1 MNRIISKLKKSGK
14 NNKVFSGE
22 LRMMKRKYI
31 YILMSALSLILLTS
45 GCNEEPPL
53 FYDGQGNIS
62 ILALGD
68 TAYVDSI
75 PSFVPMRNAKVVLAS
90 EYGMRIEYTDNSG
103 YLNLTHL
110 PAAVYQISI
119 RQPHPEIPSVM
130 IVGDL
135 KDVTIGTGGVTYR
148 DTIKGEQIVSAGI
161 SINEIYAGGPVN
173 NVYFFY
179 DQFVELY
186 NYSDSVKYLDGMI
199 IMRVSG
205 NNEAG
210 QLGPGADQ
218 DEDGDM
224 DGVTYIF
231 KFPGKPGEMNYPFLP
246 KTFVTCAVTAVN
258 HKTTVATSI
267 DLSNATWE
275 FYNQYSATDFD
286 NPNVPNLMNI
296 RSDRTVDF
304 LINLVSDII
313 VVASGVDSTWED
325 GIDFSTVI
333 DGVKYQSTHTAKKTL
348 DKRIDKSYTISPAKY
363 GGQSMRR
370 REPGIDT
377 NDALLDWEII
387 PSPTPGKH

>member
-1 MNRIISKLKKSGK
+1 MKTIYREYRNIKE
-14 NNKVFSGE
+14 VFNGE
-22 LRMMKRKYI
+22 LRMKIKNLRYFAI
-31 YILMSALSLILLTS
+31 AAVSVILLTS

-53 FYDGQGNIS
+53 FYDGQGSLS

-68 TAYVDSI
+68 TSYVDTI
-75 PSFVPMRNAKVVLAS
+75 PSFVPLKNAKVVLAS
-90 EYGMRIEYTDNSG
+90 EYGIRIEYTDNSG

-110 PAAVYQISI
+110 PAAIYQITV
-119 RQPHPEIPSVM
+119 RQPHPEIPGIL

-135 KDVTIGTGGVTYR
+135 KDIEIGTGGKTIT

-186 NYSDSVKYLDGMI
+186 NYSDSVKYLDGMQ

-205 NNEAG
+205 NSDG
-210 QLGPGADQ
+210 LGPGAD
-218 DEDGDM
+218 EGGDGDM

-231 KFPGKPGEMNYPFLP
+231 KFPGKPGEKNHPFLP
-246 KTFVTCAVTAVN
+246 KTFIACAVTAVN
-258 HKTTVATSI
+258 HKNTVATSI
-267 DLSNATWE
+267 DLSKADWE

-286 NPNVPNLMNI
+286 NPNVPNLINQ
-296 RSDRTVDF
+296 RNNTVDF

-313 VVASGVDSTWED
+313 VVSSGVDSVWED
-325 GIDFSTVI
+325 GIDFPTII

-377 NDALLDWEII
+377 NDALLDWETI
-387 PSPTPGKH
+387 PSPTPGYH

>member
-1 MNRIISKLKKSGK
+1 MINRRIDTDVRECEVRLTGGKRMRRKSIKYLLIPAIIML
-14 NNKVFSGE
+14 F
-22 LRMMKRKYI
+22 
-31 YILMSALSLILLTS
+31 MSI
-45 GCNEEPPL
+45 GCNEDAPL
-53 FYDGQGNIS
+53 FYDGQGSLS

-68 TAYVDSI
+68 TAYVDTI
-75 PSFVPMRNAKVVLAS
+75 PHFIPLKNATVVLAS
-90 EYGMRIEYTDNSG
+90 EYGLRIENTNENG
-103 YLNLTHL
+103 ILNLTHL
-110 PAAVYQISI
+110 PAAVYQITV
-119 RQPHPEIPSVM
+119 RQPHPEIPGIM

-135 KDVTIGTGGVTYR
+135 KNIEIGANGKTFV
-148 DTIKGEQIVSAGI
+148 DTIRGEQVQSAGI

-179 DQFVELY
+179 DQFIELY

-224 DGVTYIF
+224 DAVTYIF
-231 KFPGKPGEMNYPFLP
+231 KFPGNPGEHNHPFPP
-246 KTFVTCAVTAVN
+246 KTFLTCAGTAVN
-258 HKTTVATSI
+258 HKNTVATSI
-267 DLSNATWE
+267 DLSTADWE

-286 NPNVPNLMNI
+286 NPNVKNLINT

-313 VVASGVDSTWED
+313 VIASGADSTWED
-325 GIDFSTVI
+325 GIDFSTII

-348 DKRIDKSYTISPAKY
+348 DKRIDKSYTLSPAKY

-370 REPGIDT
+370 RQPGIDT

-387 PSPTPGKH
+387 PAPTPGYH